1 MATFRLQLFILWV
14 EERHWKVLCQRTLGG
29 DPVRLEPKPLCME
42 SSTLTTGYGMEWV
55 GVPIRS
61 WKKEKKGRGGKEK
74 RKRNIMLGNV
84 SMNPHH
90 LPVER
95 ISQTFHCFFPVTQA
109 TMTHSLQEF
118 TQTQVVY
125 EIFILEEKKVCVM
138 NINRYNCGDII
149 VYFSWECWNCIET
162 GLTPYFFD

>member
-1 MATFRLQLFILWV
+1 
-14 EERHWKVLCQRTLGG
+14 
-29 DPVRLEPKPLCME
+29 
-42 SSTLTTGYGMEWV
+42 
-55 GVPIRS
+55 
-61 WKKEKKGRGGKEK
+61 
-74 RKRNIMLGNV
+74 MLGNV

-125 EIFILEEKKVCVM
+125 EIFIL
-138 NINRYNCGDII
+138 
-149 VYFSWECWNCIET
+149 F
-162 GLTPYFFD
+162 